1 MRGTAHR
8 TVKGFFAPGMGSH
21 TIALGRDDPARVR
34 SSASRKARL
43 SVAGGPSILGI
54 ESRMHRKHV
63 DILVVTDARLVG
75 GGNKSLAQEIVA
87 HSAAGYTTGLLSLGG
102 PARGGA
108 RPLDASLEAL
118 LADGRL
124 QMLRPDDPVDAEM
137 VIARGPSM
145 FGVEQTFA
153 PRVRAKKWLLIANAF
168 HTDPQVSS
176 MLYAPREIAEQ
187 AADLFGHQWSWVPLS
202 SVVRRKMMGADPK
215 LDLAP
220 LTWSNIINTRDWALD
235 RADRL
240 SRPIRIGRHSR
251 DAPGKWPSTKRD
263 IFDAYPGTSDF
274 EVSIMGGARTARRI
288 LGRVPKNW
296 SVLNFGELPPKE
308 FLRGIDIYPYFH
320 HPAMHEAFGRAV
332 LEAIATG
339 AIAILPPYFEGIYS
353 DAALYGEP
361 SDVKE
366 IANRLADDP
375 EYLRERR
382 DSAHTVIEQ
391 NFSYDSH
398 VERIKDLIGRPRA
411 QPEFHVNRTPRVR
424 DLSTPKSG
432 KPRVLFYTDNGHGL
446 GHVTRLM
453 AYAKRLDDSVQP
465 YFLTMSEAYHLV
477 SEQGFPVEYFPSAKK
492 MGFNSKQKPL
502 WEQILNVRLRMMLE
516 RVKPAVLVVDHVN
529 PPEVL
534 HAIRRDFPNTTFVW
548 SRRGLW
554 RQHRKPAGL
563 RMASAFDYVL
573 EPMDLAAP
581 IDMGFTPR
589 LSTDTLYV
597 PPITLVERD
606 ELYSREEARNRLG
619 LPSEGTSVLLNLSAD
634 TTEQLVQLM
643 KHVQIVLRRYTDA
656 DETLSVF
663 APRHALHTASL
674 GGVENIVM
682 RPVYPVAKYANAF
695 DAAISTTGYNS
706 FHELVHLELPTVFVA
721 RATETLDDQ
730 NRRASFA
737 PIAGFGL
744 SAASVEGLE
753 FEEAVKN
760 VMDVKVRNR
769 MRIAARTAFPA
780 NGANDAARV
789 IERLVRGEVPEA
801 RMDGSLN
808 SDLELLGA
816 AASDNDDESAIE
828 VKAADA

>member
-1 MRGTAHR
+1 M
-8 TVKGFFAPGMGSH
+8 
-21 TIALGRDDPARVR
+21 
-34 SSASRKARL
+34 
-43 SVAGGPSILGI
+43 
-54 ESRMHRKHV
+54 

-87 HSAAGYTTGLLSLGG
+87 HSAAGYTTGLLSLAG
-102 PARGGA
+102 PARGGG
-108 RPLDASLEAL
+108 RPLDVSLEVL

-124 QMLRPDDPVDAEM
+124 QMIRPDEPVDAEL

-145 FGVEQTFA
+145 FGVKQTFT
-153 PRVRAKKWLLIANAF
+153 PRVRARRWLLIANAF
-168 HTDPQVSS
+168 HTDARVSS
-176 MLYAPREIAEQ
+176 MMYDPRVIAEQ
-187 AADLFGHQWSWVPLS
+187 AAELFGHQWSWVPLS
-202 SVVRRKMMGADPK
+202 SVVRQKMMGADPK

-220 LTWSNIINTRDWALD
+220 LTWSNIINTRDWAVD

-240 SRPIRIGRHSR
+240 SAPIRIGRHSR
-251 DAPGKWPSTKRD
+251 DAPGKWPITKRD
-263 IFDAYPGTSDF
+263 IFDAYPATSDF
-274 EVSIMGGARTARRI
+274 AVSIMGGARTARGI

-296 SVLNFGELPPKE
+296 SVRKFGELPPKE

-339 AIAILPPYFEGIYS
+339 AIAILPPYFERIYS
-353 DAALYGEP
+353 DAALYAEP

-366 IANRLADDP
+366 IAYRLADDP
-375 EYLRERR
+375 GYLRERR
-382 DSAHTVIEQ
+382 EVAHTVIEQ
-391 NFSYDSH
+391 NFSYGSH
-398 VERIKDLIGRPRA
+398 VERIKDLIGRPRNRA
-411 QPEFHVNRTPRVR
+411 EPLVNPAPRVR
-424 DLSTPKSG
+424 DLSTPTSG
-432 KPRVLFYTDNGHGL
+432 KSRVLLYTDNGHGL

-492 MGFNSKQKPL
+492 MGFNSKQKSL
-502 WEQILNVRLRMMLE
+502 WEQILNVRLRMMLD

-534 HAIRRDFPNTTFVW
+534 RAIRRDYPDTTFVW

-563 RMASAFDYVL
+563 RMADSFDYVL
-573 EPMDLAAP
+573 EPMDLAAA

-589 LSTDTLYV
+589 LHTNTVYV

-606 ELYSREEARNRLG
+606 ELYSREEARSRLG
-619 LPSEGTSVLLNLSAD
+619 LPSDGTVVLLNLSAD
-634 TTEQLVQLM
+634 STEQLVQLIT
-643 KHVQIVLRRYTDA
+643 HVQSVLRGHTSA
-656 DETLSVF
+656 GEALTVF
-663 APRHALHTASL
+663 APRHALHASTL
-674 GGVENIVM
+674 SGVENVVM

-706 FHELVHLELPTVFVA
+706 FHELVFLGVPTVFVA
-721 RATETLDDQ
+721 RATGTLDDQ

-744 SAASVEGLE
+744 SAQSVEGLD
-753 FEEAVKN
+753 FEEAVKS
-760 VMDVKVRNR
+760 VMDVKARKR
-769 MRIAARTAFPA
+769 MRIASRAAFPN
-780 NGANDAARV
+780 NGANDAARI
-789 IERLVRGEVPEA
+789 IERLVRGEEPVS
-801 RMDGSLN
+801 RMDEH
-808 SDLELLGA
+808 DLDSELHLTRTD
-816 AASDNDDESAIE
+816 ASVDDDGTSVVA
-828 VKAADA
+828 KADDT